1 MKLNGYKKVKVGKI
15 TQAKLKRALK
25 GGSLT
30 LSAAEVGGDDHE
42 LLLHPSNAKLFE
54 KAEKAKKGVRL
65 NVARGEIDYDQKA
78 HADGDL
84 AGGSIW
90 SWLKEKAWPAVKT
103 VLGGVG
109 DAIAYTNPELAPLRE
124 GVRSLTGVGVS
135 AGGGKKPVKGSA
147 EAKAHMAELRSKRK
161 QLKGASFIL

>member
-1 MKLNGYKKVKVGKI
+1 MKLNGYKKVKIGKI
-15 TQAKLKRALK
+15 SQAKLKRALK
-25 GGSLT
+25 GGSLS

-84 AGGSIW
+84 SGGSIW
-90 SWLKEKAWPAVKT
+90 DSIKNFFVSNATPLLDIVKNVAT
-103 VLGGVG
+103 PFVG
-109 DAIAYTNPELAPLRE
+109 QDVADA
-124 GVRSLTGVGVS
+124 GRSLVKSITGKGF
-135 AGGGKKPVKGSA
+135 AKGSP
-147 EAKAHMAELRSKRK
+147 EMKAHMATLRSKRK
-161 QLKGASFIL
+161 LRGASFILS